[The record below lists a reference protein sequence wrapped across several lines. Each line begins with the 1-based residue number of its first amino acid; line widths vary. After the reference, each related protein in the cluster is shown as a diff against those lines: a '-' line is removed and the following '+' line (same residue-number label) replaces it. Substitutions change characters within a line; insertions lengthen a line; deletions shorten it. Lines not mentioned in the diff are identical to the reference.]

1 MRRATGGCQGRFS
14 VLCTFNLEIV
24 WEMLHWNLATASPGL
39 ATYKK
44 FQNSRLF
51 TDSTKNH
58 MCVEC
63 FIVIDFIR
71 TEGALR
77 LPTTYDNHSNP
88 IPSHPS
94 VHPSTNLATF
104 GLHSG
109 YILATFW
116 PQSDYILTTF
126 CLHSDYI
133 LIFSDYIPI
142 FSDYFWLTDWLTVL
156 LMYFSKWSLI

>member
-63 FIVIDFIR
+63 FIVIDFIS

-109 YILATFW
+109 YILAQFW
-116 PQSDYILTTF
+116 PQSDYISKTNLKASCNKTLWGIVRNFNDTPTPHVT
-126 CLHSDYI
+126 LL
-133 LIFSDYIPI
+133 LIGEPP
-142 FSDYFWLTDWLTVL
+142 
-156 LMYFSKWSLI
+156 LM